1 MQTKCFNESSEVI
14 YLGSGSTFN
23 NLKKKFKPKLFECVE
38 WSKDSD
44 IKTLPEKLN
53 KLYKRCFNKEL
64 QSIFV
69 EGGPILHSLFLEANM
84 YDILHSFINPSIVG
98 ASKNK
103 ISKYSAGKP
112 LKMENKNEYDLL
124 GSYSISND
132 VLIDSCKRC

>member
-1 MQTKCFNESSEVI
+1 
-14 YLGSGSTFN
+14 
-23 NLKKKFKPKLFECVE
+23 
-38 WSKDSD
+38 
-44 IKTLPEKLN
+44 
-53 KLYKRCFNKEL
+53 
-64 QSIFV
+64 
-69 EGGPILHSLFLEANM
+69 M